1 MRTLRI
7 PIAALLVVALVSA
20 GLAQAARPK
29 KSEFVVSAAMSG
41 KKVVANGDRD
51 AKGRASLTFKKKKD
65 RVCFDITYSGM
76 DTARRGI
83 LGKGA
88 KHERGDN
95 VLTLFSLSKSS
106 PATGCLRALSKKE
119 IERIEKRPKDYF
131 ITLENKAHPD
141 GAIRGQLRDRS

>member
-1 MRTLRI
+1 MKILRV
-7 PIAALLVVALVSA
+7 PIAALLVLALICA
-20 GLAQAARPK
+20 GLAQAAHPR
-29 KSEFVVSAAMSG
+29 KSKFVVSASMSG
-41 KKVVANGDRD
+41 KKVVANGDTN

-83 LGKGA
+83 LGEGA

-106 PATGCLRALSKKE
+106 PAKGCLRALSKRD
-119 IERIEKRPKDYF
+119 IDDIEKTPKDYF

-141 GAIRGQLRDRS
+141 GAIRGQLRDRR